1 LDTGDAMK
9 MAKDCGGSV
18 GIPWRTCGDGASW
31 HYNGSVAPQDQRP
44 SPSRRSE
51 PATLLSA
58 FTVVAFLLAGC
69 FGVPGVEY
77 ATGRQAAA
85 AWAPASAT
93 TLPAT
98 PAPNATVK
106 ATRTAKPKATRTP
119 AATARP
125 RPTATA
131 TALPAT
137 LDGLRVVRADQLPRQ
152 ARETL
157 ALIDRGG
164 PFPYRQDGVVF
175 QNRERRLPRQPS
187 GYYHEYT
194 VKTPGSPD
202 RGARRIVTGSR
213 GEYYYTADHY
223 ETFVRVIRP

>member
-1 LDTGDAMK
+1 
-9 MAKDCGGSV
+9 MAQAGT
-18 GIPWRTCGDGASW
+18 R
-31 HYNGSVAPQDQRP
+31 YNGVVASTEQRA
-44 SPSRRSE
+44 SPRRRPRPIAPL
-51 PATLLSA
+51 PA
-58 FTVVAFLLAGC
+58 FMVVAFLLAGC
-69 FGVPGVEY
+69 FGLPGVEH
-77 ATGRQAAA
+77 AAGRQAEAAQAA
-85 AWAPASAT
+85 ALTTTPQSAPTPGSA
-93 TLPAT
+93 
-98 PAPNATVK
+98 VK
-106 ATRTAKPKATRTP
+106 VARTAKPKATRTP
-119 AATARP
+119 TATAKARATP
-125 RPTATA
+125 TA

-137 LDGLRVVRADQLPRQ
+137 LDGLRVVSADQLPRQ

-164 PFPYRQDGVVF
+164 PFPYRQDGAVF